1 MRAPVSDEFQRL
13 GRYLLIDPLSSGGMG
28 HVHLAIG
35 PDGMP
40 CVIKRMLDE
49 NASTPEMRRRF
60 AREAALSRRLSHSNL
75 IRCLDDGKVDGE
87 RFIVQEYV
95 RGADLALLQSRIG
108 TQGGTLPI
116 SVCAHIVSLV
126 CRGLHCLHEMED
138 GSFIH
143 RDVTPS
149 NIQIAM
155 DGEVKLLDFGL
166 AKSSWDVELTR
177 PGSTFG
183 KLVYMSPEH
192 VAGKTLDRRADV
204 YSVGAVLWELCTGG
218 RLLADHME
226 SKAEDTA
233 RRLLNGAAPPPSDYN
248 PDVPKVLDALILK
261 ALAKDRN
268 DRLGNAR
275 ELATA
280 IAPFAV
286 GGRQA
291 LATIMQ
297 QLFYSA
303 AGEARLEERLA
314 EARKKIGIVESA
326 MASKFVRTERIKDQ
340 KRSRFPLWIYP
351 IAGLLLAAGGAMAV
365 ALRNNQPE
373 HDFSVR
379 AAAVPPSPTAAT
391 TASVAPVPPA
401 IAPVPSVPPTLLVP
415 PDEPLREGASVETR
429 KRRYKLDPAAPASA
443 ATPEAP
449 VVEILDPP
457 TEAVA
462 TNNDAFASKAQQ
474 AFDDGDFVRAA
485 AWARDAIAAGSNA
498 FPVLGAAEFKLGH
511 YAEAEIALTE
521 ALGRAPGNPVLL
533 RQLGAARKLAR
544 GGTP

>member
-13 GRYLLIDPLSSGGMG
+13 GRYILIDPLSSGGMG
-28 HVHLAIG
+28 HVQLAMG
-35 PDGMP
+35 PDGTP

-49 NASTPEMRRRF
+49 NAATPEMRRRF
-60 AREAALSRRLSHSNL
+60 AREAALSRRMSHSNL

-95 RGADLALLQSRIG
+95 RGADLALLQSRLG
-108 TQGGTLPI
+108 TQGVTLPI
-116 SVCAHIVSLV
+116 SVCTHIVSLV

-143 RDVTPS
+143 RDLTPS

-155 DGEVKLLDFGL
+155 DGEVKVLDFGL

-177 PGSTFG
+177 PGSTLG

-192 VAGKTLDRRADV
+192 IAGKTLDRRADV

-226 SKAEDTA
+226 SEVEHTT
-233 RRLLNGAAPPPSDYN
+233 RRLLNGAAPPPSQYN
-248 PDVPKVLDALILK
+248 AGVPKELDALILK

-268 DRLGNAR
+268 DRLSNAR
-275 ELATA
+275 ELATG

-297 QLFYSA
+297 KMFYSA
-303 AGEARLEERLA
+303 AGEERLA
-314 EARKKIGIVESA
+314 ERLESARKKIGIVESA
-326 MASKFVRTERIKDQ
+326 ATFVRTGRIKDQ
-340 KRSRFPLWIYP
+340 KRSRFPLWLYP
-351 IAGLLLAAGGAMAV
+351 AAGLLLAAGGAIAF

-373 HDFSVR
+373 HDFSVQAE
-379 AAAVPPSPTAAT
+379 AALPLPTAVPA
-391 TASVAPVPPA
+391 VAPA
-401 IAPVPSVPPTLLVP
+401 IAPDSIAKAALPPSPA
-415 PDEPLREGASVETR
+415 EPFREAASSASR
-429 KRRYKLDPAAPASA
+429 KRRSNVEPTTPPLTEMPEEPVAETSAPRTETVAEN
-443 ATPEAP
+443 TEGVAP
-449 VVEILDPP
+449 
-457 TEAVA
+457 
-462 TNNDAFASKAQQ
+462 KAQR

-498 FPVLGAAEFKLGH
+498 YAVLGAAEFKLGH
-511 YAEAEIALTE
+511 YAEAELALTE
-521 ALGRAPGNPVLL
+521 ALARAPGNPVLL
-533 RQLGAARKLAR
+533 HQLGAVRKLAR